1 MPLRL
6 ADFFKI
12 LIYVFNLF
20 MCMCATVCVCGVYT
34 NGVGV
39 CVGVKAGGG
48 W

>member
-12 LIYVFNLF
+12 LIYVFILF

-39 CVGVKAGGG
+39 CVGVKARGG